1 VSVPV
6 EAPARVRTV
15 WWLLLA
21 SILLFIA
28 AVVGGVVAGI
38 RPRLDREKQLKA
50 AAAEVATAPPR
61 VPVIEAKASSAT
73 TERILPGDSH
83 PLLEAAIYART
94 AGYLKSRRVDI
105 GDRVKEGDLLA
116 EISSPEIDAQLE
128 QARATQLLTQANL
141 ERDQATSANADAE
154 LLRSRKL
161 IARAVVTPQEHE
173 AFLAKDRVA
182 DANVKAAESSLK
194 MNAAAVHRLET
205 LQSFQKVTAPFSG
218 IITARNIDPGDLVS
232 ADTSTTSREIFHIV
246 QMDTLRVFAN
256 VPQMSSTDVKVG
268 QTAIVYRKD
277 NPKQTFEGKVTRTA
291 NALDPSTRTLLT
303 EVQVHNADGAL
314 RPGMYLQ
321 VRFLFVR
328 QVPTVVVPAAALVT
342 GSDGPRLLVVDA
354 QNRVHYRVVQL
365 GRDFGLETEI
375 LAGIDAGEKVAVNP
389 MDQMPEGTQV
399 QPVSM
404 PVR

>member
-1 VSVPV
+1 MMSDLTTDERCVADGSGRAVSGPMPDPI

-15 WWLLLA
+15 WWLLLTG
-21 SILLFIA
+21 ILLSLA
-28 AVVGGVVAGI
+28 TLAGALVAGI
-38 RPRLDREKQLKA
+38 RPRLKRAGELNA
-50 AAAEVATAPPR
+50 AATEVATSLPR
-61 VPVIEAKASSAT
+61 VPVVNAKAASTT

-83 PLLEAAIYART
+83 PLQEAALYART
-94 AGYLKSRRVDI
+94 AGYLKSRRADI

-116 EISSPEIDAQLE
+116 EISSPEVDAQLE

-205 LQSFQKVTAPFSG
+205 LQSFQNVTAPFSG

-246 QMDTLRVFAN
+246 QMDRSA
-256 VPQMSSTDVKVG
+256 SS
-268 QTAIVYRKD
+268 
-277 NPKQTFEGKVTRTA
+277 RTSRRCSRPTSRSA
-291 NALDPSTRTLLT
+291 RRPSSIGRTTPSRRSRARSREPPTPSTP
-303 EVQVHNADGAL
+303 A
-314 RPGMYLQ
+314 PG
-321 VRFLFVR
+321 
-328 QVPTVVVPAAALVT
+328 P
-342 GSDGPRLLVVDA
+342 S
-354 QNRVHYRVVQL
+354 
-365 GRDFGLETEI
+365 
-375 LAGIDAGEKVAVNP
+375 
-389 MDQMPEGTQV
+389 
-399 QPVSM
+399 
-404 PVR
+404 